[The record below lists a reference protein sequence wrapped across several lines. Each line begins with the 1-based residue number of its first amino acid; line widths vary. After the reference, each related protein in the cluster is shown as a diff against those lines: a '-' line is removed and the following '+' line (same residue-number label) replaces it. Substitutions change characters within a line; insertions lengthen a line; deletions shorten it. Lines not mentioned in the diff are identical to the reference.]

1 MIWLTTLLVVIAS
14 GASVAYGAP
23 VRTQTLK
30 NEPDP
35 KQLSC
40 GQKVLVENNTCPA
53 GQILEVT
60 GSCLEIRNSR
70 LIRCKGGYNTTVS
83 SGNRTKRAFPVSDD
97 NTGNRASD
105 N

>member
-53 GQILEVT
+53 GQILAVT
-60 GSCLEIRNSR
+60 GSCLDTK
-70 LIRCKGGYNTTVS
+70 LAVDTVQR
-83 SGNRTKRAFPVSDD
+83 GIQYHCIKWKQD
-97 NTGNRASD
+97 
-105 N
+105 

>member
-53 GQILEVT
+53 G
-60 GSCLEIRNSR
+60 
-70 LIRCKGGYNTTVS
+70 K
-83 SGNRTKRAFPVSDD
+83 F
-97 NTGNRASD
+97 
-105 N
+105 